1 MSGLVGRELA
11 TRCMKTSWAL
21 SWAVCA
27 LEEPVAAG
35 KDLAQHCGVHKTI
48 QATQSERTERE
59 GQKRIG
65 ARGPEAQSVRCRAS
79 GPWTGRE
86 SPRSFPDLANFPIWD
101 FFSIKGDE
109 GLRRRPSQ
117 RPISRLSVRP
127 RMAPV
132 TARMRLSFTIIL
144 YCNPL
149 PLSYFHPIKL
159 MPAEVVEGRG
169 GHRLVDGLVPVIALS
184 FHLMK
189 IHIWIVSCHFYTIS
203 RCFLRRRQCHRGA
216 KHL

>member
-79 GPWTGRE
+79 GPGRAE
-86 SPRSFPDLANFPIWD
+86 NPRDPFRISQTIPFWD
-101 FFSIKGDE
+101 FFSIQGDE

-132 TARMRLSFTIIL
+132 TARMRLSFTFIV
-144 YCNPL
+144 L
-149 PLSYFHPIKL
+149 PSDQIDARGSGGG
-159 MPAEVVEGRG
+159 AEWT
-169 GHRLVDGLVPVIALS
+169 A
-184 FHLMK
+184 
-189 IHIWIVSCHFYTIS
+189 S
-203 RCFLRRRQCHRGA
+203 R
-216 KHL
+216 

>member
-79 GPWTGRE
+79 GPGRAE
-86 SPRSFPDLANFPIWD
+86 NPRDPFRI
-101 FFSIKGDE
+101 
-109 GLRRRPSQ
+109 SQ
-117 RPISRLSVRP
+117 TFRFGISS
-127 RMAPV
+127 A
-132 TARMRLSFTIIL
+132 
-144 YCNPL
+144 
-149 PLSYFHPIKL
+149 
-159 MPAEVVEGRG
+159 
-169 GHRLVDGLVPVIALS
+169 
-184 FHLMK
+184 
-189 IHIWIVSCHFYTIS
+189 
-203 RCFLRRRQCHRGA
+203 
-216 KHL
+216 